1 MALEN
6 RAPFLLRTVA
16 TPKGAY
22 LLALFCMSWI
32 NPAFALLDET
42 PPMPDIEVL
51 HADFGL
57 FNRALSGELVLT
69 PSAVVPLKK
78 GQQYGWSILLRTS
91 KPRVRWHEELTLPS
105 PPSSWG
111 GDELP
116 AAKQTIS
123 QDRMT
128 SIVELDATPVDG
140 VIENVWE
147 VAPGDPK
154 GHYIIRLTI
163 DGGNQQVFEFDLRE

>member
-91 KPRVRWHEELTLPS
+91 KPRVRWH
-105 PPSSWG
+105 
-111 GDELP
+111 
-116 AAKQTIS
+116 
-123 QDRMT
+123 
-128 SIVELDATPVDG
+128 
-140 VIENVWE
+140 
-147 VAPGDPK
+147 
-154 GHYIIRLTI
+154 
-163 DGGNQQVFEFDLRE
+163 